1 MLRKN
6 CYNHTK
12 DVPFCCLEKRVIHNL
27 KKILIVVLGLLLS
40 LSPLA
45 NAQAQTSS
53 TGWQVR
59 ISKVATLETPD
70 AMDLKV
76 YFSVY
81 DPKTDQAVLDLKPKG
96 IQIALPQSKF
106 TTDARIEK
114 PDVPI
119 YIVLVL
125 DASGSMG
132 GATAALKDAAKQA
145 LSNSPDNSFFSVI
158 QFNESIQLL
167 QDFTQN
173 IQAVSFAIDHYK
185 SAAKGTCLYD
195 ATYSAVE
202 SLTKAPPGRRA
213 IILFTDGKD
222 EDFSGKPCSK
232 HSFLEASD
240 FASKSAVPVSTIGLT
255 YDKGNINEVELKGL
269 AASTGGYSA
278 IGKQADLPAAFANIM
293 NGLKAQWM
301 VETNIYPKTG
311 TNQVVMNLQMNDNN
325 DLGATFNVESHTDY
339 PGPPSPVLGRMA
351 GLEFKPDNQTYDI
364 QLVMTA
370 PELVDSIK
378 VEVWDS
384 KGGSKV
390 AEYLFKTI
398 QATSTFNIPTSSL
411 VVKRD
416 YELRIT
422 AINKADQS
430 RFNWAATGDG
440 KHQPELV
447 HPFVFDP
454 SANLP
459 SLTIDSVSQV
469 NNDLVLS
476 VKTTNPILV
485 GGFNGWLVDKATNTQ
500 VPNSSFTN
508 PPLTSSTGTITI
520 PLSKSRVPAGLYTAV
535 INVLGKN
542 NQVYSTASYDGI
554 AYQPT
559 LPNLIELM
567 TAALI
572 AAPVVI
578 FLVIVI
584 ILGLVG
590 FLMYTSSREKSMT
603 GTPVLQGRLG
613 SKAAAGP
620 VIPIADAPVA
630 PRAALSSSAPPLNP
644 EATFIPG
651 ASGLDAGATYIA
663 ASPKMPTARLTLIKA
678 PPGIQPMGS
687 SLVDQTPFI
696 IGRNS
701 GNLTIAENSISRQHV
716 RIDYL
721 EASRS
726 FTITDLKSSNGT
738 RLNNTPVPADKP
750 YLLANGTLIGL
761 GLNVVLRFDLS

>member
-1 MLRKN
+1 M
-6 CYNHTK
+6 TQT
-12 DVPFCCLEKRVIHNL
+12 L
-27 KKILIVVLGLLLS
+27 KKILIVLLVLLLS
-40 LSPLA
+40 LG
-45 NAQAQTSS
+45 AQAQSSS

-59 ISKVATLETPD
+59 ISKIATLETPD

-81 DPKTDQAVLDLKPKG
+81 DPKTDQAVLDVKPQG
-96 IQIALPQSKF
+96 VQIALPQSKYVGNALF
-106 TTDARIEK
+106 QK

-132 GATAALKDAAKQA
+132 GATAALKNAAKQA
-145 LSNSPDNSFFSVI
+145 LDNSPDNSFFSVI

-173 IQAVSFAIDHYK
+173 IQAVSFAIDQYK

-222 EDFSGKPCSK
+222 EDFSGKLCSK
-232 HSFLEASD
+232 HTFLEAAD
-240 FASKSAVPVSTIGLT
+240 FAAKSEVPISTIGLT
-255 YDKGNINEVELKGL
+255 YGKGNINEVELKGL

-278 IGKQADLPAAFANIM
+278 IGKQADLTTAFTNIM

-301 VETNIYPKTG
+301 VDTNIYPKSG
-311 TNQVVMNLQMNDNN
+311 TNQVVLNLIMSGSNS
-325 DLGATFNVESHTDY
+325 LGTTFNVESKTDY
-339 PGPPSPVLGRMA
+339 PGPPSPVQGSMT
-351 GLEFKPDNQTYDI
+351 GLVFKPDNQTYDI
-364 QLVMTA
+364 QLALTK
-370 PELVDSIK
+370 PELVDSIL
-378 VEVWDS
+378 VEIWDS

-390 AEYLFKTI
+390 AQYQFKNVQPTN
-398 QATSTFNIPTSSL
+398 TFNIPTGSL
-411 VVKRD
+411 VVGRD
-416 YELRIT
+416 YELRMM
-422 AINKADQS
+422 AVNKADQTQ
-430 RFNWAATGDG
+430 FNWVTTSDNKRLAILT
-440 KHQPELV
+440 

-476 VKTTNPILV
+476 IKTTNSVLV

-500 VPNSSFTN
+500 VPNSSFSN
-508 PPLTSSTGTITI
+508 PPLNSTAGTITM
-520 PLSKSRVPAGLYTAV
+520 PLSKARIPAGSYTAI

-559 LPNLIELM
+559 LPNLIQLM

-572 AAPVVI
+572 AAP
-578 FLVIVI
+578 IVI
-584 ILGLVG
+584 ILVILMIIGLVG

-613 SKAAAGP
+613 NKPAAGP
-620 VIPIADAPVA
+620 VIPIAEA
-630 PRAALSSSAPPLNP
+630 APPLNP
-644 EATFIPG
+644 DATFIPG
-651 ASGLDAGATYIA
+651 AGLNDGATIIA
-663 ASPKMPTARLTLIKA
+663 MPPKMPAARLILVSA
-678 PPGIQPMGS
+678 PPGIQPAGS
-687 SLVDQTPFI
+687 SLVNETPFI
-696 IGRNS
+696 IGRGEGS
-701 GNLTIAENSISRQHV
+701 LTIPEASISRQHV

-738 RLNNTPVPADKP
+738 RLNNTRVTAGQP
-750 YLLANGTLIGL
+750 YILVNGTLIGL
-761 GLNVVLRFDLS
+761 GLSVSMRFELS